1 MDLVSRL
8 RRTSTACRLNIDQM
22 TAVISHF
29 VLAMLFYPDV
39 MRKAQLELDR
49 VLQGRPPRINDKPR
63 LPYITAIFKES
74 LRWGCP
80 VPLGT

>member
-1 MDLVSRL
+1 
-8 RRTSTACRLNIDQM
+8 M
-22 TAVISHF
+22 TAAISHF